1 MSLRMLWKLDK
12 EFARRVGRIQWEV
25 YSKPR
30 WITKWYHK
38 GWWTVVPGVEI
49 KVKWPAGPVIKTFED
64 QYKSD
69 DELFS
74 TDPNDHYRPWLTK
87 NVGRQTWDW
96 DWELRDNDVADNT
109 LTIKFR
115 HSKSR
120 WATIAALKW
129 S

>member
-12 EFARRVGRIQWEV
+12 EFARKVGRIQWEI

-38 GWWTVVPGVEI
+38 VWWSVVPGVEI
-49 KVKWPAGPVIKTFED
+49 KVKWPVGWTEPIPSAGGGFIQTE
-64 QYKSD
+64 S
-69 DELFS
+69 S
-74 TDPNDHYRPWLTK
+74 DPNDHYRPWMER

-96 DWELRDNDVADNT
+96 DWELRDNDINNNT

-115 HSKSR
+115 RSKSQ
-120 WATIAALKW
+120 WATMAALKW